1 MINELNIET
10 LSQEFLNAKPF
21 HHVVID
27 NFWKPE
33 IADRIVEDYQKIMAE
48 EKNFYV
54 YDNPIE
60 KKMVFNH
67 WDKFPKTTYQA
78 FSYLNSNEFVK
89 SLESFTKIDNI
100 HTDIGLHGGGC
111 HIHPTGGKLNVHLD
125 YSIHPKLSLERRL
138 NIIIYMTPNWQK
150 DWGGDLQLWSHND
163 ETNEPKECVKTVNIK
178 FNRAVIFDTTQNS
191 WHGLPIELNTP
202 KGICRQSMAV
212 YYLTDPR
219 TESCLRQR
227 ALFAPH
233 ENQKDNPEVLDLIKK
248 RADAKNYSSVYRI

>member
-67 WDKFPKTTYQA
+67 WDKFPKTTYQ
-78 FSYLNSNEFVK
+78 
-89 SLESFTKIDNI
+89 
-100 HTDIGLHGGGC
+100 IG
-111 HIHPTGGKLNVHLD
+111 
-125 YSIHPKLSLERRL
+125 
-138 NIIIYMTPNWQK
+138 
-150 DWGGDLQLWSHND
+150 
-163 ETNEPKECVKTVNIK
+163 
-178 FNRAVIFDTTQNS
+178 RAHV
-191 WHGLPIELNTP
+191 
-202 KGICRQSMAV
+202 
-212 YYLTDPR
+212 
-219 TESCLRQR
+219 
-227 ALFAPH
+227 
-233 ENQKDNPEVLDLIKK
+233 
-248 RADAKNYSSVYRI
+248 